1 MNSQERHNQALD
13 NLQEYKYYLEKQVID
28 LKKLDQTSE
37 FMRKWNEDTIK
48 EREKEIVVIQEII
61 RSMIRFPI

>member
-1 MNSQERHNQALD
+1 VNSQERHNQALD
-13 NLQEYKYYLEKQVID
+13 KLQEYKHYLEKHVID

-48 EREKEIVVIQEII
+48 GIEKEIVMIQEII
-61 RSMIRFPI
+61 RNLIRFW